1 MPSLSTTPFSI
12 HRLWKPAGI
21 CGADFMVPHNTTLS
35 RLPSSVSLSSRPPS
49 FGRFFSDSTSR
60 RSITAN
66 FSADSW
72 AITRLIITSKR
83 HLADSLHSA

>member
-1 MPSLSTTPFSI
+1 M
-12 HRLWKPAGI
+12 
-21 CGADFMVPHNTTLS
+21 
-35 RLPSSVSLSSRPPS
+35 PSSVSLSSRPPS